1 MSTDGTLLGIE
12 GRGGK
17 AVFALHAV
25 AGLVMIALGLAA
37 IPSGVFAQT
46 LLYVLIGVM
55 ILIVG
60 RSAGRIVAR
69 R

>member
-1 MSTDGTLLGIE
+1 MSTDGALLGIE

-25 AGLVMIALGLAA
+25 AGVVMIALGLAA
-37 IPSGVFAQT
+37 ILNGVFLKA